1 MRISDWS
8 SDVCSSDL
16 IRDEG
21 ATATTA
27 SRADLQARTIPFVGT
42 TASGEQARG
51 FENYSELLVNKKGWY
66 IDLAT
71 PERVISAPTISG
83 TAMLLSSVIPVTGSD
98 CASAAGSGFL
108 NAINLF
114 TGTSPESGGYLG
126 NGGTVT
132 DADGNVGTLGGV
144 GVTGGMPTEVN
155 VTSGLATDRKS
166 TSLNSS
172 P

>member
-1 MRISDWS
+1 
-8 SDVCSSDL
+8 
-16 IRDEG
+16 
-21 ATATTA
+21 
-27 SRADLQARTIPFVGT
+27 
-42 TASGEQARG
+42 
-51 FENYSELLVNKKGWY
+51 
-66 IDLAT
+66 
-71 PERVISAPTISG
+71 
-83 TAMLLSSVIPVTGSD
+83 MLLSSVRPATGSD

-155 VTSGLATDRKS
+155 VTSGLS
-166 TSLNSS
+166 TLGTGAFSVENGGAGKTKRSENWAHPGGPPGRGKRRDLV
-172 P
+172 PHAY

>member
-16 IRDEG
+16 
-21 ATATTA
+21 
-27 SRADLQARTIPFVGT
+27 
-42 TASGEQARG
+42 
-51 FENYSELLVNKKGWY
+51 WY

-83 TAMLLSSVIPVTGSD
+83 TAMLLSSVIPATGSD

-132 DADGNVGTLGGV
+132 DADGNGGTLGGV

-155 VTSGLATDRKS
+155 EIGRASGGDRGGK
-166 TSLNSS
+166 
-172 P
+172 